1 MGALGGAVGNTLA
14 ILAAESL
21 LRRSGDF
28 RHPLE
33 RLKDVLSLIFL
44 AALVST
50 MLSATAGVADLCLSR
65 VVRWPDF
72 FSAWSVWWLSDA
84 VGIIVVTPLFLTWRR
99 RIRASTKY
107 YGVYE
112 GIFLLTALIL
122 CCLLIFG
129 SRFAPG
135 GMAFALA

>member
-44 AALVST
+44 AALV
-50 MLSATAGVADLCLSR
+50 
-65 VVRWPDF
+65 
-72 FSAWSVWWLSDA
+72 
-84 VGIIVVTPLFLTWRR
+84 RR
-99 RIRASTKY
+99 
-107 YGVYE
+107 
-112 GIFLLTALIL
+112 
-122 CCLLIFG
+122 C
-129 SRFAPG
+129 
-135 GMAFALA
+135 